1 MASAPKPRRDE
12 GPAGTRPAA
21 VLTSL
26 ALLAAVHAV
35 CRYAYGAGIVDDAY
49 IFLRYARNFAEGQG
63 LVFNPGERVEGY
75 TSPLWTFLLCGLTL
89 SGVDMTLAA
98 AAFSALLGFATIA
111 ILFLSLRSAGPR
123 ALVPAFAA
131 SLLLATDPAGV
142 FWSASGM
149 ETALLG
155 LLLILGFLS
164 FRSRLRGGGS
174 LAPAGVWCALGALT
188 RLEALAVP
196 AIYAVAARR
205 RGRAIG
211 PLLAPLLVVPLH
223 VAWRRIYYGAFLP
236 NTFYAKMGA
245 PLSQLAARG
254 AAYAGKFSLA
264 YAPLVAALAIARLS
278 RRSSS
283 REAAAPGPGIAVAV
297 LAVWTALVIAMG
309 GDHFALF
316 RFLAPLLP
324 LLVWVLADAA
334 IRLPRPRRAGAA
346 VALALAAVA
355 GQDAYVY
362 AFFGGEAAR
371 NEVRI
376 AREWADVGLW
386 FRDHASPDATLALEV
401 VGAIPFN
408 SRLRTLDMMGLTD
421 RFVATR
427 GRIRP
432 EAAIGHQKYAT
443 DYVLSRRPDYI
454 VFRTAGWYDE
464 PVARDAYP
472 VSMEYDYALFDLT
485 RDPRLKL
492 WYTYGSARMD
502 NGRWVE
508 FLRLEA
514 GAR

>member
-1 MASAPKPRRDE
+1 MHRRADRSP
-12 GPAGTRPAA
+12 GRRLAA
-21 VLTSL
+21 FLPTL
-26 ALLAAVHAV
+26 ALLAAVYAV

-89 SGVDMTLAA
+89 ARVDMPLAT

-111 ILFLSLRSAGPR
+111 IVFVSLRNAGPR
-123 ALVPAFAA
+123 SLLPALTA
-131 SLLLATDPAGV
+131 SLLLATDPAVV

-155 LLLILGFLS
+155 LLLLLGFLS
-164 FRSRLRGGGS
+164 FRSRLRSGAS
-174 LAPAGVWCALGALT
+174 LAPAGLWCALGALT

-223 VAWRRIYYGAFLP
+223 LAWRRLYYGAFLP
-236 NTFYAKMGA
+236 NTFYAKMGSPVA
-245 PLSQLAARG
+245 QLSARG
-254 AAYAGKFSLA
+254 AAYAGRFVLA
-264 YAPLVAALAIARLS
+264 YAPLGIALAVARLS

-283 REAAAPGPGIAVAV
+283 REAAAAGPGIAAAV

-309 GDHFALF
+309 GDHFSLF

-324 LLVWVLADAA
+324 LLVWLLADAA
-334 IRLPRPRRAGAA
+334 IRLPPPRRAAVA
-346 VALALAAVA
+346 VALVVAAIA
-355 GQDAYVY
+355 GQAAWVYV
-362 AFFGGEAAR
+362 FFGGEAAR
-371 NEVRI
+371 NEVEI
-376 AREWADVGLW
+376 AREWADVGVW
-386 FRDHASPDATLALEV
+386 FRDHAPPDATLALEV
-401 VGAIPFN
+401 VGAIPYE

-421 RFVATR
+421 RFVATH
-427 GRIRP
+427 GRIHP

-443 DYVLSRRPDYI
+443 DYILSRRPDYI

-472 VSMEYDYALFDLT
+472 ISMEYDYALFDLT

-492 WYTYGSARMD
+492 WYAYGSARMD

-508 FLRLEA
+508 FLHLKP